1 MKDDTIEKFEFSAGH
16 KRFCLTLITLGVVG
30 LFATFLLDDHRAWT
44 NMLLNSYYF
53 VTLSACAF
61 LILAMLY
68 LVDAKWS
75 EAIRH
80 VPEAIGAFVPV
91 GAVLML
97 MILPG
102 LGVLYEWVEGA
113 GHDSLLAAKT
123 DFLNPA
129 FFTFRMAAIL
139 GLWAVF
145 AAAFRRLS
153 PNGEDYANRKRCVAL
168 SAAFIAL
175 FGLSFILSA
184 FDWIM
189 SLEPH
194 WYSTIFAIYLFSG
207 DFVALIAVVT
217 FVVVVLKEA
226 GYLKAVNENHLH
238 DLGKLLFAFVFF
250 WAYIWFCQFLL
261 IWYANIP
268 EETEYFYRRLTGDW
282 SWLFFFNLTI
292 NFIIPFLILL
302 PRASKR
308 SAAALKRVCILLF
321 IGHWLDLYLLIVPG
335 FMKADVSI
343 GVPEVLISL
352 GYAGLFIGVVGRAL
366 ALKPLVS
373 APSPYMEESLHYH
386 Q

>member
-1 MKDDTIEKFEFSAGH
+1 MKNVANEQFEFSTSH
-16 KRFCLTLITLGVVG
+16 KRFSLTLMALGVVG
-30 LFATFLLDDHRAWT
+30 LFAAFLMDDHRAWM

-53 VTLSACAF
+53 VTLSVCAV

-80 VPEAIGAFVPV
+80 IPEAIGAFVPV

-102 LGVLYEWVEGA
+102 LSVLYEWVDGV
-113 GHDSLLAAKT
+113 GHDPMLAAKGN
-123 DFLNPA
+123 FLNPA
-129 FFTFRMAAIL
+129 FFSFRMAAIL
-139 GLWAVF
+139 GLWTIF
-145 AAAFRRLS
+145 AAAFRRSS
-153 PNGEDYANRKRCVAL
+153 PNGSDYKNRKRSTQL
-168 SAAFIAL
+168 SAVFIAV

-217 FVVVVLKEA
+217 FIVVVLKEM
-226 GYLKAVNENHLH
+226 GYLQVVNENHLH
-238 DLGKLLFAFVFF
+238 DLGKLLFAFIFF

-268 EETEYFYRRLTGDW
+268 EETEYFYRRLTSDW
-282 SWLFFFNLTI
+282 SWLFFFNLAI

-308 SAAALKRVCILLF
+308 STAALKRVCFLLF

-335 FMKADVSI
+335 FMKANVSI
-343 GVPEVLISL
+343 GAPEILISL
-352 GYAGLFIGVVGRAL
+352 GYAGVFIGVVGRAL
-366 ALKPLVS
+366 SCKPLVS
-373 APSPYMEESLHYH
+373 ASSPYMDESLHYH